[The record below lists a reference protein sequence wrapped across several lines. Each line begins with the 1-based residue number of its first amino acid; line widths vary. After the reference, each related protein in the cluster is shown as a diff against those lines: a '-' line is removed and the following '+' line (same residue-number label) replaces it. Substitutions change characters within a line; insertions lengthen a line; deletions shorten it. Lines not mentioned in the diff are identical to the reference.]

1 MAFCSACGSK
11 LVDDA
16 RFCSACGAPIL
27 PTDTARAGSLPAPAT
42 PPQAPAPTAA
52 SPVAEAS
59 PYSGLFGKRHRDRD
73 FRAHVEQALADDI
86 LTEAE
91 ETALFAWADAQGIS
105 KADWNKRFPDLFD
118 RMLIASVNDGRLPD
132 MTAQATIMLKAGETA
147 HWVVTASLMKEV
159 TLREFRGGSRGVSI
173 PIVKGVRYRT
183 GSFRGKSVVVGTEL
197 QVADQGGLWL
207 TSLRSVFTGRRKTL
221 DLPHAK
227 LANLNVFTDGIS
239 FNMTNR
245 QTVPLFK
252 VPNGQVI
259 AAIVNSAAQ
268 HGLA

>member
-1 MAFCSACGSK
+1 
-11 LVDDA
+11 
-16 RFCSACGAPIL
+16 
-27 PTDTARAGSLPAPAT
+27 
-42 PPQAPAPTAA
+42 
-52 SPVAEAS
+52 
-59 PYSGLFGKRHRDRD
+59 LFGKRHRDRD
-73 FRAHVEQALADDI
+73 FRAHVEQALADDV

-159 TLREFRGGSRGVSI
+159 TLREFRGGSRGFSF

-207 TSLRSVFTGRRKTL
+207 TSLRAVFTGRRKTL
-221 DLPHAK
+221 DLPYAK
-227 LANLNVFTDGIS
+227 LANLNVYTDGIS

-245 QTVPLFK
+245 QAVPLFK
-252 VPNGQVI
+252 VPNGHVV
-259 AAIVNSAAQ
+259 AAIVNATAQ
-268 HGLA
+268 RALT